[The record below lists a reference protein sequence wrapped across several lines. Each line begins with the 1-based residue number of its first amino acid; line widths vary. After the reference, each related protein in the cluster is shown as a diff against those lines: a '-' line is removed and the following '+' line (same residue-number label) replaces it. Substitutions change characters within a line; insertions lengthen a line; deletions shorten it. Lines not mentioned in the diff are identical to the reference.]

1 MKKGH
6 HYVYRGLKCKPFLVE
21 KPWNGE
27 NRQERFSLRVEEMK
41 NWFSLKVP
49 KINKKSFRMY
59 VKYINSNMYA
69 KYGDNANN
77 EYLEKRLFT
86 TF

>member
-1 MKKGH
+1 
-6 HYVYRGLKCKPFLVE
+6 
-21 KPWNGE
+21 
-27 NRQERFSLRVEEMK
+27 
-41 NWFSLKVP
+41 
-49 KINKKSFRMY
+49 MY

-86 TF
+86 DFLVQLEGFVSKFLESNAKIEGFASIERIVKISVY

>member
-1 MKKGH
+1 
-6 HYVYRGLKCKPFLVE
+6 
-21 KPWNGE
+21 
-27 NRQERFSLRVEEMK
+27 
-41 NWFSLKVP
+41 
-49 KINKKSFRMY
+49 MY
-59 VKYINSNMYA
+59 IKYINTKMHA